1 MQVHSETSKF
11 EINNNPVTDISYAI
25 GNSPFG
31 DFFIAATKVGICQ
44 LDFLNPDA
52 ITDSVS
58 KLNLAWPLANITPG
72 SPQFLTSVEAFFQ
85 GQYCDT
91 KQLSLHMTGTD
102 FQIKVWQALLK
113 IPASNTTT
121 YTDIAQS
128 INHPKAVRA
137 VGTAVGSNPVAFF
150 VPCHRVIRSDGTLG
164 GYRWGASRKQAILN
178 WEKRW

>member
-1 MQVHSETSKF
+1 MQVNTETSKF

-58 KLNLAWPLANITPG
+58 TLSRAWPLANITHG

>member
-1 MQVHSETSKF
+1 MPAQNASKKIDGIPVAFKTTEVRGTHMQVNTETSKF

-72 SPQFLTSVEAFFQ
+72 TPRFLTSVEAFFQ

-113 IPASNTTT
+113 IPAGSTTLT
-121 YTDIAQS
+121 PI
-128 INHPKAVRA
+128 
-137 VGTAVGSNPVAFF
+137 
-150 VPCHRVIRSDGTLG
+150 
-164 GYRWGASRKQAILN
+164 
-178 WEKRW
+178 